1 MSLCDEGLCF
11 FASSDFLS
19 LGEPK
24 SSKVRKAFKKSQ
36 KKVRKPNH
44 PSQPKAQRRGSK
56 KPSDT
61 GDSRAIPQPSTNPAQ
76 HCLSSMF

>member
-1 MSLCDEGLCF
+1 MSLCDEGLC

-56 KPSDT
+56 NLPT
-61 GDSRAIPQPSTNPAQ
+61 RGIPGRF
-76 HCLSSMF
+76 LSLVLIPPNTA